1 MKLFDILPSDLFSVL
16 ASPNRVLYSDAL
28 DVLYNAYRETLKI
41 PEEKLYTMLRSKLE
55 QQLADASFEGEDID
69 EEELR
74 DISGRA
80 RFLIRKLCA
89 KGWFEKERGED
100 FEEYITV
107 PGYSSQLLELFHQL
121 RDDRLEIY
129 RLSAIACI
137 LSSVLTRRSNTSV
150 SLSVKEKTS
159 AKFRSFSFSS
169 LSSVAAETSCSKKER
184 MLYIQI

>member
-16 ASPNRVLYSDAL
+16 ASPNRVLYSDVL

-89 KGWFEKERGED
+89 KGWFEKKRGED

-107 PGYSSQLLELFHQL
+107 SRLQQPIVGIISPIAGRPPRPWIFLCFRHVFHIKGGK
-121 RDDRLEIY
+121 RGR
-129 RLSAIACI
+129 
-137 LSSVLTRRSNTSV
+137 
-150 SLSVKEKTS
+150 
-159 AKFRSFSFSS
+159 
-169 LSSVAAETSCSKKER
+169 
-184 MLYIQI
+184 

>member
-121 RDDRLEIY
+121 RDDRPARGYSYVFGTYSTLKVQTREITY
-129 RLSAIACI
+129 TIKWQRFT
-137 LSSVLTRRSNTSV
+137 VLMITRKR
-150 SLSVKEKTS
+150 
-159 AKFRSFSFSS
+159 F
-169 LSSVAAETSCSKKER
+169 
-184 MLYIQI
+184 